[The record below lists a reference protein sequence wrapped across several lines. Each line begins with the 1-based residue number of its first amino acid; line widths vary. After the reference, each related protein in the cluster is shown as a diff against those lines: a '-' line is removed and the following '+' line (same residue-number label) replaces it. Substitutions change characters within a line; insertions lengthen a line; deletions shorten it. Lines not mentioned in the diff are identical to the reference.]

1 MSTDLQL
8 KGDSRRRQLEASRQY
23 ADTHGLELAEAD
35 QLEDIGISA
44 FKGANAREGALGQFL
59 TAIKSG
65 MVESGSYLI
74 VESLDRL
81 SREKLGTAQAL
92 FLSIIESGINLVT
105 LMDGRLYR
113 ANETNLVDLIM
124 SLVIMSR
131 AHEESQIKSL
141 RLSAAWKNKKGRAAD
156 GLPMTKMCPAWLRLS
171 PDRKAYEV
179 IPERAAIVRKIFE
192 DTAAGLGMYSIAGRL
207 NEASIPAF
215 VGRNGW
221 HQSYIAKILG
231 NRSVFG
237 EFQPCTKVDGKRL
250 PDGQPILNYFPTIVS
265 EDLFYRANL
274 SKSERRVSGKG
285 RKGTGYTNLF
295 TGVANCA
302 YCDSRIVFENKGNGP
317 KGGSYL
323 VCDSAKR
330 NLGCKATRWRYQD
343 FETSFLAFVEE
354 LDIESI
360 LKADSNAEKRKALSD
375 RLASAEGELGSVSGL
390 MEKTYNVLAGGGP
403 VDFVTAKLNELE
415 QRKIQLTASIE
426 SLIDEQEVF
435 LSAETRMTQSRD
447 EIRDLVKRLQ
457 SSASDDLYKI
467 RAQIASRIKAIVHVL
482 QIAPQ
487 GFRPITLRIID
498 KLKTETPGVTHDV
511 IDHITR
517 VAEHPRERRRY
528 FAIGFERN
536 TQRIIYPSD
545 EDPLRYEQQIVAS
558 KSVFETL
565 EDPQ

>member
-1 MSTDLQL
+1 
-8 KGDSRRRQLEASRQY
+8 
-23 ADTHGLELAEAD
+23 
-35 QLEDIGISA
+35 
-44 FKGANAREGALGQFL
+44 
-59 TAIKSG
+59 
-65 MVESGSYLI
+65 
-74 VESLDRL
+74 
-81 SREKLGTAQAL
+81 
-92 FLSIIESGINLVT
+92 
-105 LMDGRLYR
+105 
-113 ANETNLVDLIM
+113 
-124 SLVIMSR
+124 
-131 AHEESQIKSL
+131 
-141 RLSAAWKNKKGRAAD
+141 
-156 GLPMTKMCPAWLRLS
+156 MTKICPAWLKLS
-171 PDRKAYEV
+171 TDRKAYEV
-179 IPERAAIVRKIFE
+179 IPERAAIVHKIFE

-207 NEASIPAF
+207 NQASISAF

-221 HQSYIAKILG
+221 HQSYIAKILA

-237 EFQPCTKVDGKRL
+237 EFQPCKKVDGKRL
-250 PDGQPILNYFPTIVS
+250 PDGQPILGYFPTIVS

-274 SKSERRVSGKG
+274 SKSERKVSGKG
-285 RKGTGYTNLF
+285 RKGAGYTNLF
-295 TGVANCA
+295 TGIANCA

-330 NLGCKATRWRYQD
+330 NLGCKATRWRYHD
-343 FETSFLAFVEE
+343 FEISFLAFVEE

-375 RLASAEGELGSVSGL
+375 RLASVEGELASVSEL

-415 QRKIQLTASIE
+415 RRKMHLTASIK
-426 SLIDEQEVF
+426 LLTDEQAAF

-447 EIRDLVKRLQ
+447 EIRDLLKRLQ
-457 SSASDDLYKI
+457 RSASEELYKV

-487 GFRPITLRIID
+487 GFRPITLRIIE

-536 TQRIIYPSD
+536 AQRIIYPTD
-545 EDPLRYEQQIVAS
+545 DDPLKYEQQIVAS
-558 KSVFETL
+558 KSRFETL
-565 EDPQ
+565 EES